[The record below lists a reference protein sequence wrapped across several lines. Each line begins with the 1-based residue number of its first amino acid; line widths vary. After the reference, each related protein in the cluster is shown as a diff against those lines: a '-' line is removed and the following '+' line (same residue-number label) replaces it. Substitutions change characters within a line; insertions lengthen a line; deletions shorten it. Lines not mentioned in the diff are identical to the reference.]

1 MASPIVSF
9 RCPQELKDEIEATAT
24 ANGLK
29 PSEWLLGLVKR
40 ELARENTG
48 IKPSNKAARKEEPT
62 PLADDS
68 TPVRQV
74 LDSELDE
81 KIEQAITSRLESFQ
95 RNIAYTLEQYADKFE
110 AYVEALESKQAFYS
124 TTPAMD
130 KTDLDPSPA
139 DNNLTTNTPK
149 TGKMPQL
156 NQSDLARR
164 LGCSPSTLSN
174 RRDRPDFPQWS
185 KSKDPEG
192 IGWHYRKWWF
202 YPSVKKSQ
210 KDYRE

>member
-9 RCPQELKDEIEATAT
+9 RCPQELKDEIEATAA

-40 ELARENTG
+40 ELARGTNPAKET
-48 IKPSNKAARKEEPT
+48 PREEEPT
-62 PLADDS
+62 PPTDDS

-74 LDSELDE
+74 LDSEIDIDE
-81 KIEQAITSRLESFQ
+81 RIEQAIASRLEAFQ
-95 RNIAYTLEQYADKFE
+95 RNISYTLEQYADRFE
-110 AYVEALESKQAFYS
+110 AYVEALEKGKQDSYP
-124 TTPAMD
+124 TPATG
-130 KTDLDPSPA
+130 KTDPIDSPA
-139 DNNLTTNTPK
+139 ANNLTTNSPK
-149 TGKMPQL
+149 TKTKKTPQL
-156 NQSDLARR
+156 SQAELARR
-164 LGCSPSTLSN
+164 LGCSSSTLSN

-202 YPSVKKSQ
+202 YPLAASP
-210 KDYRE
+210 